1 MTIENKLN
9 LTFDSVCLVSPAFVH
24 LLAHAAVLFFFL
36 QHFDMSGCRIEE
48 KEKQKLNRWTWS
60 SGYFSSF
67 QVFLKVITFILYSL
81 LQTCNKVGST
91 LALALTGAMY
101 GFCIMFCKSQM
112 TNLVVNHDQYRILR
126 PILMTDTSDLKS
138 QALLLLYFR
147 DKTDFPNVYYV

>member
-24 LLAHAAVLFFFL
+24 LLAHAAVFFFFFTA
-36 QHFDMSGCRIEE
+36 QE

-67 QVFLKVITFILYSL
+67 QFFLQVITFILYSL
-81 LQTCNKVGST
+81 LQTFNKVGST

-112 TNLVVNHDQYRILR
+112 TNLEVNHDQYRILR

>member
-9 LTFDSVCLVSPAFVH
+9 LTFNSVSLVSPAFVH
-24 LLAHAAVLFFFL
+24 LLAHAAVLFL

-48 KEKQKLNRWTWS
+48 KEKQKLNRCTWS

-67 QVFLKVITFILYSL
+67 QVFLQVITFILYSL
-81 LQTCNKVGST
+81 LQTCNKVDST

-112 TNLVVNHDQYRILR
+112 TNLEVNHDQYRILR
-126 PILMTDTSDLKS
+126 PILMTS
-138 QALLLLYFR
+138 
-147 DKTDFPNVYYV
+147 VG

>member
-24 LLAHAAVLFFFL
+24 LLAHAAVLFCFL

-67 QVFLKVITFILYSL
+67 QFFLQVITFILYSL

-91 LALALTGAMY
+91 LALAMY

-112 TNLVVNHDQYRILR
+112 TNLEVNHDQYRILR

>member
-24 LLAHAAVLFFFL
+24 LLAHAAVFCVFFTA
-36 QHFDMSGCRIEE
+36 QE

-67 QVFLKVITFILYSL
+67 QFFLQVITFILYSL

-112 TNLVVNHDQYRILR
+112 TNLEVNHDQYRILR